1 MTEFV
6 KDRPIVCW
14 CMELDTL
21 RADLGAAV
29 FSWMHAEGSCK
40 SVLEMTQGGDWSET
54 PPCLRQVSLAS
65 RRRACSTGSC
75 QPSSLPFTFGRGTT
89 RR

>member
-1 MTEFV
+1 VTEFV

-29 FSWMHAEGSCK
+29 FPCMHADGSCI
-40 SVLEMTQGGDWSET
+40 SVLGVTQGDVWSET

-75 QPSSLPFTFGRGTT
+75 QPSSLPFTFGRETT